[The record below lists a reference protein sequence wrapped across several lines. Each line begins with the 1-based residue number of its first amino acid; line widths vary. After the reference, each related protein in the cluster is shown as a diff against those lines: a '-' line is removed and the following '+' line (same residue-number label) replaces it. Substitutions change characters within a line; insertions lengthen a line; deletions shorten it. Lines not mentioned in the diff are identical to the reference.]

1 MNLNNL
7 VQGLSKSGAVS
18 GFAGGLAGSALVGA
32 VSGKKGRKMAKG
44 ALKVGA
50 LAAVGGLAYSA
61 YQQYRQNNAPAGGQA
76 AGSAAT
82 SVAAAPAITQE
93 RFDAVVENEESGGL
107 LIVRAMIAAAASD
120 GHLDAEEQQ
129 RVFAQV
135 ENLDLS
141 REEKAMLFD
150 ELRSP
155 LGLGDIVAQVNEPE
169 VAVEVYAASLLA
181 IDESRSEAQAYLGS
195 LALALELPQDLVQS
209 IHQQATAPE
218 NAA

>member
-61 YQQYRQNNAPAGGQA
+61 YQQYRQSNGTGTGAPAGNA
-76 AGSAAT
+76 AAT
-82 SVAAAPAITQE
+82 VAAAPAITQE
-93 RFDAVVENEESGGL
+93 RFDAVVENNESGGL

-120 GHLDAEEQQ
+120 GHLDADEQQ
-129 RVFAQV
+129 RVFAEV
-135 ENLDLS
+135 ENLDLT
-141 REEKAMLFD
+141 REEKATLFD

-155 LGLGDIVAQVNEPE
+155 LGLSDIVAQVSEPE
-169 VAVEVYAASLLA
+169 VAVEVYAASLIA

-195 LALALELPQDLVQS
+195 LALALELPQDLVRS

-218 NAA
+218 SAA

>member
-61 YQQYRQNNAPAGGQA
+61 YQQYRQSNGSTSGQA
-76 AGSAAT
+76 AGAAT
-82 SVAAAPAITQE
+82 VAAAPAITQE
-93 RFDAVVENEESGGL
+93 RFDAVVENEQSGGL

-129 RVFAQV
+129 RVFAEV
-135 ENLDLS
+135 ENLDLT
-141 REEKAMLFD
+141 REGKATLFD

-155 LGLGDIVAQVNEPE
+155 LRLGEIVAQVNEPE
-169 VAVEVYAASLLA
+169 VAVEVYAASLIA
-181 IDESRSEAQAYLGS
+181 IDETRSEAQAYLGS
-195 LALALELPQDLVQS
+195 LALALELPQNLVQS

-218 NAA
+218 SAA

>member
-1 MNLNNL
+1 MNLNNI

-50 LAAVGGLAYSA
+50 LAAVGGLAYTA
-61 YQQYRQNNAPAGGQA
+61 YQQYRQNNIPASSGGQA
-76 AGSAAT
+76 AGTNAGQD
-82 SVAAAPAITQE
+82 VPAISQE
-93 RFDAVVENEESGGL
+93 RFEAVTENKDSGGL

-129 RVFAQV
+129 RVFSEV
-135 ENLDLS
+135 ENLELT
-141 REEKAMLFD
+141 REEKATLFD

-155 LGLGDIVAQVNEPE
+155 LGMSEIVAQVNEPE
-169 VAVEVYAASLLA
+169 VAIEVYAASLLA
-181 IDESRSEAQAYLGS
+181 IDETRNEAQAYLGS
-195 LALALELPQDLVQS
+195 LALALELPRNLVDS
-209 IHQQATAPE
+209 IHHQAASPQG
-218 NAA
+218 AV

>member
-61 YQQYRQNNAPAGGQA
+61 YQQYRQNNGTA
-76 AGSAAT
+76 AASGSAAAG
-82 SVAAAPAITQE
+82 VAVAPGITQE
-93 RFDAVVENEESGGL
+93 RFDAVVEDNESGGL

-129 RVFAQV
+129 RVFAEV
-135 ENLDLS
+135 ENLDLT
-141 REEKAMLFD
+141 REEKATLFD

-155 LGLGDIVAQVNEPE
+155 LGLSDIVAQVNEPE
-169 VAVEVYAASLLA
+169 VAVEVYAASLIA

-195 LALALELPQDLVQS
+195 LALALELPQDLVRS
-209 IHQQATAPE
+209 IHQQATVPE